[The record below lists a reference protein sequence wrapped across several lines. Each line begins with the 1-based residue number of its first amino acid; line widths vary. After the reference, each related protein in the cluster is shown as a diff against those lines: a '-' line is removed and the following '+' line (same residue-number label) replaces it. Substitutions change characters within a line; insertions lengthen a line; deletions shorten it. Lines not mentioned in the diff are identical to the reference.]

1 MGSPGIFGVCA
12 PSNQLCDEFS
22 LNLPLTLLKVVAHEI
37 EKTNFRIDSCNFI
50 NSLRCMGVPQ
60 GCVLPN
66 SQCLGHMCTD
76 NPNFGKH
83 TSVCTYIYGERGRMH
98 NSACSDIERE
108 KKGK

>member
-1 MGSPGIFGVCA
+1 MGSPGIFGVWA
-12 PSNQLCDEFS
+12 PSNQLCAEFS
-22 LNLPLTLLKVVAHEI
+22 LNLPLKLLKVVAHEI

-83 TSVCTYIYGERGRMH
+83 TSVCTYIYGEREGECIIVH
-98 NSACSDIERE
+98 AAI
-108 KKGK
+108 